1 MLFSE
6 IHGVRKCF
14 PVAWGRSLV
23 RPRAF
28 GVLWR
33 FVVIWVFFL
42 KLSFLQHCG
51 RFLIILILPPVT
63 PKVKNLTVLGI
74 SFGGLLLGDRVKR
87 SGSF

>member
-1 MLFSE
+1 MVF
-6 IHGVRKCF
+6 RKCF

-33 FVVIWVFFL
+33 FCCDLGFLFEAVFPPAL
-42 KLSFLQHCG
+42 RK
-51 RFLIILILPPVT
+51 ILNYPDPSSCD